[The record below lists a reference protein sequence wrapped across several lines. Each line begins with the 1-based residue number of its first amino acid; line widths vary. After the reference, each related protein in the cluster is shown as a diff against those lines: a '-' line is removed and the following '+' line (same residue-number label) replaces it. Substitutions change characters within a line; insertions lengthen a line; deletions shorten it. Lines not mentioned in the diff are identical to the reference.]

1 MCCWAVRAA
10 TYELWRCWMQM
21 GSPPRVQG
29 LPPTYRCSLIKVGC
43 PAASAVLPCCSSA
56 GVLSSAGVEASKTCV
71 LCVGAASDWDLL
83 AELVAT
89 CNG

>member
-1 MCCWAVRAA
+1 
-10 TYELWRCWMQM
+10 MQM

-56 GVLSSAGVEASKTCV
+56 GSCLAQQVSRRAKCVCSALEQRGTGTCWQSS
-71 LCVGAASDWDLL
+71 
-83 AELVAT
+83 
-89 CNG
+89 